1 VAPVYS
7 GTFLQRDYLMRIAL
21 VTGGAG
27 GLGLA
32 TAKRF
37 TKDGMTVALTD
48 IDGTAVQKAVAE
60 LGGEGHRGLVLDV
73 SNEDAV
79 MAAFDRVEHE
89 MGPISVLA
97 HFAGIAGAGVA
108 TVGTV
113 LARSTAEEW
122 DRIMAVN
129 ARGTFLCVREM
140 ARRRGAVPVEHGRII
155 TVSSIAGE
163 QGGGQSGV
171 AYSASKAAV
180 LGLTRTAARDLGPL
194 GITVNAIAPGPIE
207 TPMLTRTQSSP
218 NGSYSWIDMVPLR
231 RIGTPD
237 EIAATASFLASVG
250 AGFVTGAT
258 IDVNG
263 GLLMH

>member
-1 VAPVYS
+1 
-7 GTFLQRDYLMRIAL
+7 MRIAL

-37 TKDGMTVALTD
+37 ARDGMTVVLTD
-48 IDGTAVQKAVAE
+48 INDAAVKKVVAE
-60 LGGEGHRGLVLDV
+60 LDGKDHRALALDV
-73 SNEDAV
+73 SQEDAV
-79 MAAFDRVEHE
+79 IAAFDVVERDI
-89 MGPISVLA
+89 GPVAVLA
-97 HFAGIAGAGVA
+97 HFAGTSGLGVA
-108 TVGTV
+108 AVGNL
-113 LARSTAEEW
+113 LANAKTEDWE
-122 DRIMAVN
+122 RIMAVN

-140 ARRRGAVPVEHGRII
+140 ARRRRTSPLEHGRII

-163 QGGGQSGV
+163 QGGQQSGV

-180 LGLTRTAARDLGPL
+180 LGLTRTAARDLAPV
-194 GITVNAIAPGPIE
+194 GITVNAIAPGPID
-207 TPMLTRTQSSP
+207 TPMLARTQSSP
-218 NGSYSWIDMVPLR
+218 DGTYSWVDSVPLG
-231 RIGTPD
+231 RIGTAA
-237 EIAATASFLASVG
+237 EIAAAASFLASVG